1 VAKWLLALSGDTDA
15 LMTLLMIGG
24 SIFAVSI
31 MVPMYL
37 MVRRS
42 LLPRTRIGGMG
53 LS

>member
-1 VAKWLLALSGDTDA
+1 
-15 LMTLLMIGG
+15 MTLLMIGG

-31 MVPMYL
+31 MVTMYF

-42 LLPRTRIGGMG
+42 LRPRTRIGGMG